1 MSFPYLASLSWKAID
16 TQYASTST
24 FHTGNLGMT
33 EDGSLWRLCKA
44 GAAITNTLAG
54 KINYYQH
61 LTGVTGSSA
70 EAALNGAIAAGDMKY
85 TFDDATNSRAAN
97 YYQYGYCA
105 QPASGTNDNVHFIL
119 KSDAEVSDTYTCH
132 IGGQFSQAYADD
144 STIHSYPSPW
154 GDVRNAA
161 SYSGGYEHFVC
172 MVNRPITSA
181 YYFWG
186 KVRGPHWC
194 WVNSTWPGAASEDRD
209 VVFHTNGTIV
219 MADEKI
225 NTSAVSC
232 QRAGYLMYSGNYGDA
247 LVMIQI
253 E

>member
-1 MSFPYLASLSWKAID
+1 MSFPYLAALSWKAVD
-16 TQYASTST
+16 TEYVSTSV

-44 GAAITNTLAG
+44 GAAITNVTRG

-61 LTGVTGSSA
+61 LEGVTGSSA
-70 EAALNGAIAAGDMKY
+70 EAALSSAIVANDKEY
-85 TFDDATNSRAAN
+85 TIADATNSRAAN
-97 YYQYGYCA
+97 YYQYGYEA
-105 QPASGTNDNVHFIL
+105 QPSASYDGTHFIL
-119 KSDAEVSDTYTCH
+119 SSDAEVSDTYTIH
-132 IGGQFSQAYADD
+132 IAGQFNTACAAAQ
-144 STIHSYPSPW
+144 TIHTYPCPW
-154 GDVRNAA
+154 GDVRNTDAYA
-161 SYSGGYEHFVC
+161 QGYEHFVC
-172 MVNRPITSA
+172 MVNLPITSA

-186 KVRGPHWC
+186 KVRGPHWTS
-194 WVNSTWPGAASEDRD
+194 VNSTWPGAASEDRD

-232 QRAGYLMYSGNYGDA
+232 QRAGYLMYSGNYGDC
-247 LVMIQI
+247 MIMLQI